1 MNPVH
6 RLMTLVDGGV
16 YVARPSPDCALLRAL
31 CDGGGEEVR
40 VKHRYSAATVG
51 KGDATA
57 YSLPA

>member
-1 MNPVH
+1 MNPVY

-40 VKHRYSAATVG
+40 VKHRYNAATDG
-51 KGDATA
+51 KCDVTA
-57 YSLPA
+57 